1 MCLYLH
7 GPLPF
12 AVGAVTWTRELLLHS
27 VGHTG
32 VNTDS
37 CVCYCCL
44 PPEVL
49 KCPGPPL
56 RPQWLAFPRGAQI
69 RCIVVI
75 LGSYPGPELNCK
87 D

>member
-7 GPLPF
+7 ICSGRCHMDHGT
-12 AVGAVTWTRELLLHS
+12 AAAQR